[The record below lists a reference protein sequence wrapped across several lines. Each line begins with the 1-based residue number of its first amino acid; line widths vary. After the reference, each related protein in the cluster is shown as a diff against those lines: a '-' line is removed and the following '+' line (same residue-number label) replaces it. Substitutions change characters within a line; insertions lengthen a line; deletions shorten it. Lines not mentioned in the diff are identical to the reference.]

1 MANLYLNKKKDI
13 DLYGLFEDVGAERFR
28 KIAKACLRALFDE
41 KQAKLARFLA
51 SEGVREDGLGLED
64 KEIGVLFRVSTTAEK
79 DEYLRIV
86 ISSLAP
92 GTVSTFIKT
101 TMRQVLGPQILLK
114 YFLLPGSSVYIEDIQ
129 PTSFIKMMVDD
140 SSSSKK
146 KKSPSKKKRSEHK
159 KAQPA
164 KNKKEAITEVSKEN
178 VQIPLMQESSNQVPS
193 TSILSGNS
201 IDTDYNK
208 QFNQSEPQTDAD
220 TDTEIDVLSM
230 LEAMMQ

>member
-1 MANLYLNKKKDI
+1 MANLYLNKKKDV

-41 KQAKLARFLA
+41 RQAKLARFLA

-64 KEIGVLFRVSTTAEK
+64 KEIGVLFRVSTTAER

-92 GTVSTFIKT
+92 GTASTFIKT

-129 PTSFIKMMVDD
+129 PTSFIKMVVDD
-140 SSSSKK
+140 GSSSKK
-146 KKSPSKKKRSEHK
+146 KKSPSKKKRSEHNKSQATKIQKEVLTETSK
-159 KAQPA
+159 KDVKVPF
-164 KNKKEAITEVSKEN
+164 V
-178 VQIPLMQESSNQVPS
+178 QESPASSPS
-193 TSILSGNS
+193 ASSLFDSSVDN
-201 IDTDYNK
+201 DYNK
-208 QFNQSEPQTDAD
+208 QFDQSEPETDA
-220 TDTEIDVLSM
+220 DTEIDVLSM